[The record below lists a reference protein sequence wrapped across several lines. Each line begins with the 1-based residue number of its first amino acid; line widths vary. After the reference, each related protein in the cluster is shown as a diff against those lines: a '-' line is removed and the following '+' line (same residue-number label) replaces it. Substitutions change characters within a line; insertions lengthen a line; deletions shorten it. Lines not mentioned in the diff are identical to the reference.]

1 MKRVFIEAKNF
12 QKKLDSLKDANLL
25 LNLQEAIAKDPEIG
39 ALVKGTGGISKF
51 RMGAK
56 GKGKSGGVRVFYL
69 DVPNKKKCYLLF
81 LLEKSDSDNISD
93 EEKSEL
99 RQLAQFLKK

>member
-1 MKRVFIEAKNF
+1 MKRIFIEAKDF
-12 QKKLDSLKDANLL
+12 QKKLDSLKDVNLL
-25 LNLQEAIAKDPEIG
+25 RNLQEAIAKDPEIG
-39 ALVKGTGGISKF
+39 ALVKGTGGIRKF
-51 RMGAK
+51 RMGTK

-69 DVPNKKKCYLLF
+69 DVPTKEKCYLLF

-99 RQLAQFLKK
+99 KQVAQLLKK